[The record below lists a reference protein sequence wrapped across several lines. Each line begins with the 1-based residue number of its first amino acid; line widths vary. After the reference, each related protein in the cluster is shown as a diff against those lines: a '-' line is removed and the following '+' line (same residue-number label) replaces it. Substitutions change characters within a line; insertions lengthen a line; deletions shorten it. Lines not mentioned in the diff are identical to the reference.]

1 MNRPKFVTSEDIA
14 RWSEIMDNDTVVPK
28 ELLKTAVPKELLK
41 LAIIREVCYAGIWL
55 SEKLSELS
63 CPDVLITRI
72 QWTAGK
78 LAYGRDIWKVHQDIL
93 EDYKQ
98 NKLIFED
105 DEPSELN

>member
-1 MNRPKFVTSEDIA
+1 MNRPEFVSNEDIA
-14 RWSEIMDNDTVVPK
+14 RWSKIIDND
-28 ELLKTAVPKELLK
+28 TAVPKELLK
-41 LAIIREVCYAGIWL
+41 LPIIREVCYAGIWL
-55 SEKLSELS
+55 SEKLSELD

-78 LAYGRDIWKVHQDIL
+78 LAYGRDVWKVHQDIL
-93 EDYKQ
+93 EDYKE